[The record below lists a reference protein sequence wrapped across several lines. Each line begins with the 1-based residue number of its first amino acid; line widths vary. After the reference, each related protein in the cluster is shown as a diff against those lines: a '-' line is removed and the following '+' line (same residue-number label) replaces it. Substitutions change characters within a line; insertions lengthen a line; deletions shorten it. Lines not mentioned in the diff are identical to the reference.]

1 LISRGGQSS
10 QARSGTAMLVSRDQ
24 RKRLGPLGTHTVFLY
39 DKILRPSLTPKTVGV
54 LAGP

>member
-1 LISRGGQSS
+1 
-10 QARSGTAMLVSRDQ
+10 MLVSRDQ